1 MKVAYLGGGTGGHLA
16 PGVAVAEEL
25 RRRGHDALFCIA
37 GRDVERQLLEP
48 RGLSSCAL
56 FGDGGRPAF
65 TDLAKWTRAVLR
77 WRRALADYAPDAVVV
92 LGGWVAAPALLTG
105 LRGRPSVLIEQNAR
119 AGKVQRL
126 LGGRVDFACLS
137 VAGPGM
143 PRGRRGTR
151 VTGNPLLTDTSLL
164 DRAEAARR
172 LGLAADR
179 RTLLLMGGSQGSSDV
194 NALLP
199 VLLPVLEETGE
210 PWQVLNLT
218 GRQPCPV
225 LERHE
230 LPVLRQRFLQDMP
243 AAYALADVAV
253 CRAGGG
259 TVAELAAHGIP
270 SVLVPYPGHRDRH
283 QEANGEILVKVGGAL
298 MVEAGDARGQKSAPA
313 LLRQVLARRAEMAKA
328 AATAA
333 RPAAT
338 HDVAEV
344 VLEAVRSRA

>member
-1 MKVAYLGGGTGGHLA
+1 MIT
-16 PGVAVAEEL
+16 
-25 RRRGHDALFCIA
+25 
-37 GRDVERQLLEP
+37 
-48 RGLSSCAL
+48 LSICGAWKYA
-56 FGDGGRPAF
+56 RP
-65 TDLAKWTRAVLR
+65 T
-77 WRRALADYAPDAVVV
+77 
-92 LGGWVAAPALLTG
+92 APALLTG

-199 VLLPVLEETGE
+199 VLLPVLEATGE

-230 LPVLRQRFLQDMP
+230 VPVLRQRFLQDMP

-253 CRAGGG
+253 CRG
-259 TVAELAAHGIP
+259 
-270 SVLVPYPGHRDRH
+270 
-283 QEANGEILVKVGGAL
+283 
-298 MVEAGDARGQKSAPA
+298 
-313 LLRQVLARRAEMAKA
+313 
-328 AATAA
+328 
-333 RPAAT
+333 
-338 HDVAEV
+338 
-344 VLEAVRSRA
+344 AVRRSHICSVNSYRIKAEAFRFKLEGF